1 MDWMVRHH
9 HLESLRQ
16 RRGALFN
23 QVCKHLT
30 SDECLYG
37 YDAPAVLP
45 DCVIVLKNAP
55 RKEKYKQTSLFRY
68 FYIKKK
74 PSQKQTTLFRY
85 FGHSA
90 GAA

>member
-1 MDWMVRHH
+1 MNAFTDMMHQPF
-9 HLESLRQ
+9 SLIASLSSRT
-16 RRGALFN
+16 L
-23 QVCKHLT
+23 
-30 SDECLYG
+30 
-37 YDAPAVLP
+37 
-45 DCVIVLKNAP
+45 P